1 MKVTS
6 KVSGEAAAYWA
17 ATDADSPCRMS
28 MRVGGRLLEWDR
40 PLVMAII
47 NSTPDSF
54 YEGSRNATESSL
66 RERIVDAL
74 SAGADILDLGA
85 YSTRPGAPEVS
96 AEEEWRRLESALKCV
111 RSVVADCAPEA
122 LPPFGPV
129 LSVDTFRSVVA
140 RRAVEEYGA
149 HIVNDVSGGD
159 LDPEM
164 FATVAALQV
173 PYILMHMRGTPAD
186 MQSLTDYSDVTA
198 DVISDLALKADRL
211 RDMGVAD
218 IIVDPGFGFAKDVEQ
233 NYRMLADLS
242 EFKRMGMPVLAGL
255 SRKSMI
261 WRPLGISP
269 SDALPGTIALNMA
282 ALERGA
288 DILRV
293 HDVAAARQT
302 VDVFTMLQ
310 KARLC

>member
-1 MKVTS
+1 MKATS
-6 KVSGEAAAYWA
+6 KVSGDTAAGRVAEG
-17 ATDADSPCRMS
+17 ADSPCRMS
-28 MRVGGRLLEWDR
+28 MRVGGRLLQWDR

-54 YEGSRNATESSL
+54 YAGSRNATDPSL
-66 RERIVDAL
+66 RGCIREAL
-74 SAGADILDLGA
+74 AAGADILDLGA

-96 AEEEWRRLESALKCV
+96 EEEEWRRLESALKSV
-111 RSVVADCAPEA
+111 RAVVAD
-122 LPPFGPV
+122 FGPSAFSPSGPI
-129 LSVDTFRSVVA
+129 LSIDTFRSGVA

-149 HIVNDVSGGD
+149 HIINDVSGGD
-159 LDPEM
+159 MDPEM

-198 DVISDLALKADRL
+198 DVISDLAFKADRL

-218 IIVDPGFGFAKDVEQ
+218 IIVDPGFGFAKTVEQ
-233 NYRMLADLS
+233 NYRMLADLA

-269 SDALPGTIALNMA
+269 SEALPGTIALNMA

-310 KARLC
+310 KA

>member
-6 KVSGEAAAYWA
+6 KGSGESTWCRLGEG
-17 ATDADSPCRMS
+17 ADTPSRMS
-28 MRVGGRLLEWDR
+28 LRVGGRVLAWDR

-54 YEGSRNATESSL
+54 YEGSRNTTESSL
-66 RERIVDAL
+66 RERVKEAL
-74 SAGADILDLGA
+74 AAGADILDLGA

-96 AEEEWRRLESALKCV
+96 EEEEWRRLESALKCV
-111 RSVVADCAPEA
+111 RAVVADCGSAA
-122 LPPFGPV
+122 FSSSGPI
-129 LSVDTFRSVVA
+129 LSIDTFRSGVA

-149 HIVNDVSGGD
+149 HIINDVSGGD
-159 LDPEM
+159 MDSEM

-186 MQSLTDYSDVTA
+186 MQSLTDYLDVTA
-198 DVISDLALKADRL
+198 DVISDLAFKADRL

-218 IIVDPGFGFAKDVEQ
+218 IIVDPGFGFAKTVEQ
-233 NYRMLADLS
+233 NYRMLADLA

-269 SDALPGTIALNMA
+269 SEALPGTIALNMA

-310 KARLC
+310 KA

>member
-1 MKVTS
+1 MKATS
-6 KVSGEAAAYWA
+6 KVSGDTAAGRVAEG
-17 ATDADSPCRMS
+17 ADSPCRMS
-28 MRVGGRLLEWDR
+28 MRVGGRLLQWDR

-54 YEGSRNATESSL
+54 YAGSRNATDPSL
-66 RERIVDAL
+66 RGCIREAL
-74 SAGADILDLGA
+74 AAGADILDLGA

-96 AEEEWRRLESALKCV
+96 EEEEWRRLESALKSV
-111 RSVVADCAPEA
+111 RAVVADFSPSAFSPS
-122 LPPFGPV
+122 GPI
-129 LSVDTFRSVVA
+129 LSIDTFRSGVA

-149 HIVNDVSGGD
+149 HIINDVSGGD
-159 LDPEM
+159 MDPEM

-198 DVISDLALKADRL
+198 DVISDLAFKADRL

-218 IIVDPGFGFAKDVEQ
+218 IIVDPGFGFAKTVEQ
-233 NYRMLADLS
+233 NYRMLADLA

-269 SDALPGTIALNMA
+269 SEALPGTIALNMA

-310 KARLC
+310 KA